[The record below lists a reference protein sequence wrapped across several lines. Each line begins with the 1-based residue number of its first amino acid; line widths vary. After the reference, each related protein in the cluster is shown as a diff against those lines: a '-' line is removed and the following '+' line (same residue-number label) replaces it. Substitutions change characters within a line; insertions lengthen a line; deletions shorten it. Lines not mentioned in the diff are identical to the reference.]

1 MVVKLISRMK
11 SQESI
16 TVKIIV
22 TNAGGRGWLTVR
34 AGMPLAADAV
44 SAATAAA
51 AASPGVCLVPLA
63 AAAAAPWDVPLA
75 AAEGV
80 VGVSWPSRPMRK
92 ERA

>member
-63 AAAAAPWDVPLA
+63 AAAPWDVPLA